1 MGKEEI
7 RAPLKTPAWEA
18 MNKDVIT
25 CSSISLKDGRNIPK
39 QKDMSSVE
47 TYDQKQVFDSFFDGV
62 FFA

>member
-1 MGKEEI
+1 
-7 RAPLKTPAWEA
+7 